1 MAAMMSLSNHSLDA
15 AQAANYFENHY
26 SQDDY
31 YTQNQRCV
39 GRWIGRGAAGLGL
52 AGEVSREDFSTL
64 LQGVHP
70 RTGAVLVPAA
80 VGSGK
85 HAAGWDSV
93 FSAPKSVSIQALVGD
108 DSRLIRAHIAAA
120 ERAITEVE
128 HYALAR
134 RRGGREH
141 VVSGNIV
148 GATFNH
154 MAARPVGDSGH
165 GPDPQ
170 LHTHVVLLNATQR
183 PDGKWCG
190 LSPVEIYRSQTLGT
204 AIYRSE
210 LAREVQK
217 LGYRIQVTTGNGA
230 WELEGYTREQVV
242 AFSQRRQDIERH
254 MAEAGLKG
262 AAAAQFAT
270 LKTRQAKADYDE
282 SELKAEWRAR
292 ALSYGINVRA
302 HLWQALGRGNIHTAN
317 SSHSPVALEFAR
329 THTTE
334 RDAVIDRRALEA
346 AALQHGMGRVD
357 LAAIRERITI
367 AEQSRTLIRAEKPDW
382 RHPRGTFTTD
392 EMLELERDNMA
403 LVHAGIGQA
412 QAIAEPAEVQEWGAV
427 RGLFADQIEAAKLTL
442 NSRNWASAI
451 EGLAGTAKTTT
462 VGAIRD
468 FAEGRGYNVRGF
480 GMTSGSV
487 KALREAGVNARTI
500 ASLLQNPLPPRTGP
514 ELWIVDES
522 SLLAT
527 RPTNRIL
534 KAARQQG
541 VERILFV
548 GDQRQHHPIEAG
560 APVRQLLANNMAVA
574 ELKVIR
580 RQRDPELKRA
590 VELAASG
597 KPGAAL
603 GLLAEQRR
611 LTEIRDTSA
620 RYQRIALDCL
630 RAHAAGQQTLVIS
643 PGNDERQALNQEI
656 RKLLIEKGHV
666 QNRGCDHTILVRRD
680 LTRAQ
685 LAHARNYQQGDVLL
699 FSRGSKKRGI
709 AKGANL
715 SVENVDAKRNALT
728 LRMGDGTRTTLNPA
742 RWRGVEVF
750 HPETRAIALGD
761 RIQFRAPQRSLKV
774 ANGEFATII
783 ALDTAQAT
791 LRLDSKREISA
802 PLVELRHIDLGYAST
817 SHAAQGATV
826 DRVIV
831 NVDTL
836 RSDRLVNAR
845 QLYVSISRARFDAH
859 LYTNDVQALGP
870 SVARDPH
877 KANALDA
884 LTHRLTTKLRA
895 RGTTELH
902 SHTTAEL
909 RVSNVPIQPLPAH
922 PQPIMRI
929 TR

>member
-1 MAAMMSLSNHSLDA
+1 MAAMMSLSDHSLDA
-15 AQAANYFENHY
+15 TQAENYFENHY

-31 YTQNQRCV
+31 YTQNQRCI
-39 GRWIGRGAAGLGL
+39 GRWIGKGAGGLGL

-64 LQGVHP
+64 LEGVHP
-70 RTGAVLVPAA
+70 RTGAILVPAA

-120 ERAITEVE
+120 ERATSEVE

-148 GATFNH
+148 GAAFSH
-154 MAARPVGDSGH
+154 LAARPVGDSEF

-170 LHTHVVLLNATQR
+170 LHTHVVLLNVTQR

-217 LGYRIQVTTGNGA
+217 LGYRIQVTAGNGA
-230 WELEGYTREQVV
+230 WEVEGYTREQVM

-282 SELKAEWRAR
+282 SSLKAEWRAR
-292 ALSYGINVRA
+292 ARSYGINVRA
-302 HLWQALGRGNIHTAN
+302 HLWQALGRGNIHTAD
-317 SSHSPVALEFAR
+317 SSDLLGALEFAR

-346 AALQHGMGRVD
+346 AALQHGMGQVD
-357 LAAIRERITI
+357 LAAVRERIAI

-392 EMLELERDNMA
+392 EMLELERDNLT
-403 LVHAGIGQA
+403 LVRTGIAQS
-412 QAIAEPAEVQEWGAV
+412 QAIAEPAEVQEWATA
-427 RGLFADQIEAAKLTL
+427 RGLFADQIEAATL
-442 NSRNWASAI
+442 ALSSRNWASAI

-500 ASLLQNPLPPRTGP
+500 ASLLQNPVPPRTGP

-527 RPTNRIL
+527 RPTNRLL
-534 KAARQQG
+534 KTARQHG
-541 VERILFV
+541 VARILFV

-560 APVRQLLANNMAVA
+560 APVRQLLVNDMAVA

-590 VELAASG
+590 VELAARG
-597 KPGAAL
+597 QPGEAL

-620 RYQRIALDCL
+620 RYQRIAQDYLT
-630 RAHAAGQQTLVIS
+630 AHEAGQQTLVIS
-643 PGNDERQALNQEI
+643 PGNDERQALNKEI

-666 QNRGCDHTILVRRD
+666 LNRGCEHAILARRD
-680 LTRAQ
+680 LTRVQ
-685 LAHARNYQQGDVLL
+685 LAHARNYQQGDVLV

-715 SVENVDAKRNALT
+715 PVENIDAKRNALT
-728 LRMGDGTRTTLNPA
+728 LHMGDGTRMPFNPA
-742 RWRGVEVF
+742 RWRGVGVF
-750 HPETRAIALGD
+750 RPEPRTIAVGE
-761 RIQFRAPQRSLKV
+761 RIQFRAPQRRLKV

-783 ALDTAQAT
+783 ALDTAQAS
-791 LRLDSKREISA
+791 LRLDNKREISA

-817 SHAAQGATV
+817 SHAAQGKTV

-831 NVDTL
+831 NVDTM

-859 LYTNDVQALGP
+859 LYTNDVQALSR

-877 KANALDA
+877 KANVLDV
-884 LTHRLTTKLRA
+884 LKHRPTRKLRSH
-895 RGTTELH
+895 GTTELH
-902 SHTTAEL
+902 SYTTTEL
-909 RVSNVPIQPLPAH
+909 RTSNAPIQPPP
-922 PQPIMRI
+922 PQSQPTMRI